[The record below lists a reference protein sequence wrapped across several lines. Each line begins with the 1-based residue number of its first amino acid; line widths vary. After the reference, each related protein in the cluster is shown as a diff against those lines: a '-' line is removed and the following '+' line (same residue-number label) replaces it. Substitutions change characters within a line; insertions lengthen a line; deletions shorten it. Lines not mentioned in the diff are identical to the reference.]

1 MFNKRKATALC
12 FALCTMLTTIACGN
26 NAGNTSGSTAGNSDS
41 TISTASEITDSQT
54 DEQTADADRDPQ
66 GDIMM
71 SVWETP
77 STPSGIEVEV
87 LPEDLTQVEEIEQRG
102 ELRVGTTGDYK
113 PMSFL
118 DPETGRYEGFD
129 AALAEDLAASL
140 GVRLTYVPTTWP
152 TLMEDTQ
159 AGKFDLAICGI
170 TITDERK
177 EKALMSD
184 GYMGNGKTLLC
195 RKEDADKYTNLE
207 SINRPEVRVMENP
220 GGLNEKFARENLP
233 NATLIIHDT
242 NAEIPGLIASGEAD
256 VMITEIQEAGYY
268 VAQDERLAAPQIRR
282 PFTHG
287 KLGVLLPQGSEELLD
302 YVNEFIAEEKD
313 TGRIEELANQ
323 YIYQNLYE
331 LGEGGPEEMKPAA

>member
-1 MFNKRKATALC
+1 MKKKHVFGRAVIIVLVCLIIAFCGGVMGYKADLQD
-12 FALCTMLTTIACGN
+12 FFDN
-26 NAGNTSGSTAGNSDS
+26 STPAFSIPDIHDGF
-41 TISTASEITDSQT
+41 I
-54 DEQTADADRDPQ
+54 PQ
-66 GDIMM
+66 GIAWDA
-71 SVWETP
+71 E
-77 STPSGIEVEV
+77 SGCFF
-87 LPEDLTQVEEIEQRG
+87 LT
-102 ELRVGTTGDYK
+102 
-113 PMSFL
+113 
-118 DPETGRYEGFD
+118 
-129 AALAEDLAASL
+129 
-140 GVRLTYVPTTWP
+140 
-152 TLMEDTQ
+152 
-159 AGKFDLAICGI
+159 
-170 TITDERK
+170 
-177 EKALMSD
+177 

-195 RKEDADKYTNLE
+195 RKEDSDKYTNLE

-331 LGEGGPEEMKPAA
+331 LGEDGSEEMKPAA